1 MFWPK
6 SCSVFVC
13 LLFMDWPSIP
23 WCHWAIRFLNLV
35 TLRHCCSA
43 QLGWF
48 EWFHLAKCFRSRVEV
63 LASISSNSIIVT
75 SLTESLRT
83 QMNDFSH
90 SSPNSDAVHI
100 LIPSHSVGLYS
111 IQLNCVSNYNSLI
124 RSSKYEW
131 SWFRAHCGGRWHQRP
146 LDSLPSCKQG
156 GQGSHSRKG
165 PNDKLPKLHK
175 SKVHLSVPHI
185 DLGPL
190 ELHKSLYDDHFQ
202 FPLVILIMILMM
214 IVKIIMM
221 IVITLI
227 TIEIVTK
234 L

>member
-1 MFWPK
+1 
-6 SCSVFVC
+6 
-13 LLFMDWPSIP
+13 MDWPSIP

-48 EWFHLAKCFRSRVEV
+48 EWFHSAKCFRSRVEV

-111 IQLNCVSNYNSLI
+111 IQLNCVSNYNSLLDPASMSDPDFEHI
-124 RSSKYEW
+124 VVGAGINGLWTAYHLASRGARVLILEKVPTISCQNCTNQRSICPY
-131 SWFRAHCGGRWHQRP
+131 H
-146 LDSLPSCKQG
+146 
-156 GQGSHSRKG
+156 
-165 PNDKLPKLHK
+165 
-175 SKVHLSVPHI
+175 
-185 DLGPL
+185 
-190 ELHKSLYDDHFQ
+190 
-202 FPLVILIMILMM
+202 ILIWAHWNYINLYMM
-214 IVKIIMM
+214 
-221 IVITLI
+221 T
-227 TIEIVTK
+227 TSSSHWSS
-234 L
+234 